1 MCGCNKGGSG
11 RPADTYLV
19 TKPNGSTEEFSNK
32 TAADIA
38 VTRTGGKITV
48 KRK

>member
-1 MCGCNKGGSG
+1 MCGCNKSSG
-11 RPADTYLV
+11 NPAESYLV
-19 TKPNGSTEEFSNK
+19 TKPNGQTEEFSSK

-38 VTRTGGKITV
+38 VTRNGGKITV